1 MFRLMKILVCVKQV
15 PESESPIAIDESTGW
30 IASDAITEYRMNR
43 LDEYAVEEALL
54 IKETFADSHVDAI
67 TVGPDRCEEVIRR
80 AVGMGAD
87 SGIHLK
93 VLSEGYLSPFEVAA
107 GLADFAA
114 DRNYTLILTGAM
126 SEDAMQGQVGPMLA
140 AQLDYVWATS
150 VIAEKISS
158 DRKTIYVEREIEGGH
173 RHSLELDLPAVITI
187 QSGINTPRWPTLSN
201 LLRANSQGL
210 ETIYADASAKFE
222 PREYL
227 TKVTYPQKNRTG
239 LVLSGSLREK
249 AVQLMTILTQK
260 SLLFPK

>member
-1 MFRLMKILVCVKQV
+1 MFNPMKILVCVKQV
-15 PESESPIAIDESTGW
+15 PESESPITIDASTGW

-54 IKETFADSHVDAI
+54 IKETFADCHVDVI

-93 VLSEGYLSPFEVAA
+93 VLSEGYLSAFEVAA
-107 GLADFAA
+107 RLADYATG
-114 DRNYTLILTGAM
+114 RNYALILTGAM
-126 SEDAMQGQVGPMLA
+126 SEDSMQGQVGPMLA
-140 AQLDYVWATS
+140 ARLDYVWATS
-150 VIAEKISS
+150 VIAEKISP

-201 LLRANSQGL
+201 LLKANSQGL
-210 ETIYADASAKFE
+210 ETISADESAKCK
-222 PREYL
+222 PMEYL
-227 TKVTYPQKNRTG
+227 TKVTYPQKSRTG
-239 LVLSGSLREK
+239 LVLSGSVQEK
-249 AVQLMTILTQK
+249 AVRLMTILAQK